1 MVIKSFLEKDNEKNL
16 AVGLLLL
23 ELLAINQHKE
33 NKSIR
38 PLLPEFLIIIDT
50 KITKLQEQ
58 ATKVVVKKVKVVN
71 KKM

>member
-23 ELLAINQHKE
+23 ELLVINQHKE

-50 KITKLQEQ
+50 KIAKLQE
-58 ATKVVVKKVKVVN
+58 
-71 KKM
+71 